1 MNKNQFSRILAN
13 KLDLLEESNITEL
26 IEKGNYKEAND
37 ILSQLEYKTLSSYIK
52 DKNHEK
58 LQVWEIENSHK
69 ITFIWYLFG
78 ATHQENDGNKETDTN
93 IENELIANVE
103 SELIANVE
111 MWRKNLRRL
120 LNTKIKSHVELAEK
134 VLNKLEIGK
143 FIKDFSTLEE
153 LVK

>member
-13 KLDLLEESNITEL
+13 KLDLLEESNITEK
-26 IEKGNYKEAND
+26 IEKGNYKEANY

-103 SELIANVE
+103 

-134 VLNKLEIGK
+134 VLNKLERGE

>member
-26 IEKGNYKEAND
+26 IEKGNYKEANY

-103 SELIANVE
+103 

-134 VLNKLEIGK
+134 VLNKLERGE

>member
-1 MNKNQFSRILAN
+1 M
-13 KLDLLEESNITEL
+13 
-26 IEKGNYKEAND
+26 IEKGNYKEANY

-103 SELIANVE
+103 

-134 VLNKLEIGK
+134 VLNKLERGE

>member
-1 MNKNQFSRILAN
+1 MKNFKYGRL
-13 KLDLLEESNITEL
+13 
-26 IEKGNYKEAND
+26 
-37 ILSQLEYKTLSSYIK
+37 
-52 DKNHEK
+52 
-58 LQVWEIENSHK
+58 K

-93 IENELIANVE
+93 IEN
-103 SELIANVE
+103 ELIANVE

-134 VLNKLEIGK
+134 VLNKLERGE

>member
-78 ATHQENDGNKETDTN
+78 ATHQENDGNKETNTN
-93 IENELIANVE
+93 IEN
-103 SELIANVE
+103 ELIANVE

-134 VLNKLEIGK
+134 VLNKLERGK